1 MSVLRGRD
9 HRDRRRR
16 AAACGIGIRAFVTSL
31 RGDTPAE
38 IDMPTRAVPRRHRA
52 ERRDPITPPRTRVQ
66 IGWPPLKR
74 MKDDCRPAASKAITS

>member
-1 MSVLRGRD
+1 MSVLRGSD

-16 AAACGIGIRAFVTSL
+16 AAAWRTGIRAFVTSL

-52 ERRDPITPPRTRVQ
+52 ERRDPMTPRRTRLQ
-66 IGWPPLKR
+66 IGWPPLNR
-74 MKDDCRPAASKAITS
+74 MKDDCRPAVSKAITS